1 MIDTRASGTC
11 CRGAPAGGT
20 RPGLRDDAVTAL
32 EAGALDGASPLLGLR
47 RLPVQVREFPLFS
60 VRVWLPPGRPLLGRV
75 GAAKAAKD
83 VIVAKIQA
91 DAQVKIAKIQANAP
105 NGGGQSQGTAD

>member
-1 MIDTRASGTC
+1 MSSR
-11 CRGAPAGGT
+11 
-20 RPGLRDDAVTAL
+20 
-32 EAGALDGASPLLGLR
+32 LLAD
-47 RLPVQVREFPLFS
+47 Q
-60 VRVWLPPGRPLLGRV
+60 RPLGAIGV